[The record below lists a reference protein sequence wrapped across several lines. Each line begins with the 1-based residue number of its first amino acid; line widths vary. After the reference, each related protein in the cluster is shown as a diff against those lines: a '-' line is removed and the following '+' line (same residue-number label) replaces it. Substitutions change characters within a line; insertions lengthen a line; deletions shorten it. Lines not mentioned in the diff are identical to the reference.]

1 MSDRLQSSYYDRAVD
16 HGAQNRVLRNT
27 YWLLAASLV
36 PTVLGDYEIG
46 RASCRERV

>member
-36 PTVLGDYEIG
+36 PTVLGAWVGLVIMKM
-46 RASCRERV
+46 S